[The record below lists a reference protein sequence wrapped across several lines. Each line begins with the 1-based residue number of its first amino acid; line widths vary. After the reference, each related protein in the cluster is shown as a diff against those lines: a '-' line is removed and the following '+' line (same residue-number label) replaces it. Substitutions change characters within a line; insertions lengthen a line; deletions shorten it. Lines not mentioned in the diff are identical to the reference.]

1 MFLSKA
7 RQCSV
12 RFETRKGTLVPRNTG
27 VVSTEV
33 CFPTISKAP
42 QNGVLELVSPFR
54 PKRGHWKGPRPLKGD
69 TTCEDSE
76 SSQVVSPF
84 RGRGPFQC
92 PLLGLKGDT
101 SSRTP
106 FWGALD
112 MVGKHTS
119 VETTP
124 VFRGTSVPFLVSNRT
139 LEEKA
144 IVDPRRIS
152 CCTSEHSNRQSRV
165 EPGNSASPAL
175 EEDQILCV

>member
-1 MFLSKA
+1 VGSGSL
-7 RQCSV
+7 R
-12 RFETRKGTLVPRNTG
+12 
-27 VVSTEV
+27 V
-33 CFPTISKAP
+33 C
-42 QNGVLELVSPFR
+42 
-54 PKRGHWKGPRPLKGD
+54 
-69 TTCEDSE
+69 E
-76 SSQVVSPF
+76 SSEVVSPF
-84 RGRGPFQC
+84 RVLGPFQC

-106 FWGALD
+106 ECGCLD

-124 VFRGTSVPFLVSNRT
+124 VFRGTSVPFLASNRT

-152 CCTSEHSNRQSRV
+152 CCHKRGHSRV

-175 EEDQILCV
+175 EEDQIRCV

>member
-1 MFLSKA
+1 ML
-7 RQCSV
+7 
-12 RFETRKGTLVPRNTG
+12 
-27 VVSTEV
+27 
-33 CFPTISKAP
+33 
-42 QNGVLELVSPFR
+42 
-54 PKRGHWKGPRPLKGD
+54 
-69 TTCEDSE
+69 E

>member
-1 MFLSKA
+1 MLGTTYEK
-7 RQCSV
+7 
-12 RFETRKGTLVPRNTG
+12 ETRNFRRWDLVGSGSLR
-27 VVSTEV
+27 V
-33 CFPTISKAP
+33 C
-42 QNGVLELVSPFR
+42 
-54 PKRGHWKGPRPLKGD
+54 
-69 TTCEDSE
+69 E
-76 SSQVVSPF
+76 SSEVVSPF
-84 RGRGPFQC
+84 RVLGPFQC

-152 CCTSEHSNRQSRV
+152 CCHKRAQ
-165 EPGNSASPAL
+165 
-175 EEDQILCV
+175 

>member
-1 MFLSKA
+1 M
-7 RQCSV
+7 
-12 RFETRKGTLVPRNTG
+12 
-27 VVSTEV
+27 
-33 CFPTISKAP
+33 
-42 QNGVLELVSPFR
+42 
-54 PKRGHWKGPRPLKGD
+54 
-69 TTCEDSE
+69 
-76 SSQVVSPF
+76 SPF

-144 IVDPRRIS
+144 ILWIPAGFRVAQASTVIGSLALNRAIARVPLSRR
-152 CCTSEHSNRQSRV
+152 TKSNV
-165 EPGNSASPAL
+165 FKG
-175 EEDQILCV
+175 V

>member
-1 MFLSKA
+1 M
-7 RQCSV
+7 
-12 RFETRKGTLVPRNTG
+12 
-27 VVSTEV
+27 
-33 CFPTISKAP
+33 
-42 QNGVLELVSPFR
+42 QNA
-54 PKRGHWKGPRPLKGD
+54 
-69 TTCEDSE
+69 E